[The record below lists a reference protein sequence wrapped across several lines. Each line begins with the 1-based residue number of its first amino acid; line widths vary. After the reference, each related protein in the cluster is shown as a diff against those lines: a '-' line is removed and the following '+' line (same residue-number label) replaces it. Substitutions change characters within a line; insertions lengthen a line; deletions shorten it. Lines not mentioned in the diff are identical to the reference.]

1 VIHLHCFYNYNRKI
15 IFYTEDFQNN
25 IMELKMED
33 DFFVDN
39 MIIYIEKEITKRFS
53 SDSIFMNSK
62 I

>member
-1 VIHLHCFYNYNRKI
+1 
-15 IFYTEDFQNN
+15 
-25 IMELKMED
+25 MELKMED